1 MKKYLMLSIAAFV
14 SLTHTTFAQQLISKT
29 KEQKQVP
36 WPFPDKLVKPA
47 SALILPAHVPDIKKP
62 FVTSLSYIQGVV
74 NEARAKCPAQKSAS
88 LMLNAERL
96 NNFTAN
102 LKWET
107 KNAFKASG
115 FDIEKSLADTFHF
128 VAINFAAASAGKGSG
143 NKKDYQLPDRNDY
156 SGISFYRIKQ
166 LNIGT
171 GYLYSNIVAVKGYE
185 VASLNIYPIPASDRV
200 WIDLAA
206 KQNGNTII
214 MLYDASGKIVQRQS
228 LDCTKDLFIKKSLD
242 VSKLVAGIYQ
252 VQILM
257 PDKNILNGKFI
268 KQ

>member
-1 MKKYLMLSIAAFV
+1 MLYIAAFIC
-14 SLTHTTFAQQLISKT
+14 LTHTALAQQLISKA

-47 SALILPAHVPDIKKP
+47 SALIKPAHIPDIKKP

-74 NEARAKCPAQKSAS
+74 NEARAQCPAQKSAS
-88 LMLNAERL
+88 LTLDAERL

-115 FDIEKSLADTFHF
+115 FNIEKSLADSFHF
-128 VAINFAAASAGKGSG
+128 IAVNFAVASAGKGSG

-166 LNIGT
+166 LNADT
-171 GYLYSNIVAVKGYE
+171 GYLYSNIVAVKGYD
-185 VASLNIYPIPASDRV
+185 VLSLNIYPIPASNRI
-200 WIDLAA
+200 WIDFTA
-206 KQNGNTII
+206 KQNGNIII
-214 MLYDASGKIVQRQS
+214 MLYDASGKIVQRQTFNS
-228 LDCTKDLFIKKSLD
+228 TKDLLVKKDLD
-242 VSKLVAGIYQ
+242 VSKLVAGVYQ
-252 VQILM
+252 VQMLM
-257 PDKNILNGKFI
+257 PDKNVLTGKFI